1 MSRRRYLEWKK
12 RLIRQIQQQRL
23 DLAEHKSLWLEKTER
38 IDRGWQTVFGLRR
51 YLVLGS
57 SVMALYG
64 IRHPSK
70 MIRWSRRAFGAWSA
84 IRLFKR
90 PSPPSKP
97 HIFPSNILLLR
108 PRFPLKQR
116 CLSRGPGNL
125 LTSVS
130 LLAR

>member
-1 MSRRRYLEWKK
+1 MSHRRYLEWKK
-12 RLIRQIQQQRL
+12 ERLIRQIQQQRL

-84 IRLFKR
+84 IRLFKKTF
-90 PSPPSKP
+90 SAK
-97 HIFPSNILLLR
+97 
-108 PRFPLKQR
+108 
-116 CLSRGPGNL
+116 
-125 LTSVS
+125 
-130 LLAR
+130 

>member
-108 PRFPLKQR
+108 PRFP
-116 CLSRGPGNL
+116 
-125 LTSVS
+125 
-130 LLAR
+130 

>member
-1 MSRRRYLEWKK
+1 MEKE

-90 PSPPSKP
+90 PSPPSKRRA
-97 HIFPSNILLLR
+97 FPSNILLLR
-108 PRFPLKQR
+108 PHFPPKTARLIPRAGQPADKRQFISTLKIQIF
-116 CLSRGPGNL
+116 
-125 LTSVS
+125 
-130 LLAR
+130 

>member
-1 MSRRRYLEWKK
+1 MSRRRYLEWK
-12 RLIRQIQQQRL
+12 READSPDPAATPGSGRTQVSV
-23 DLAEHKSLWLEKTER
+23 AEKTER

>member
-1 MSRRRYLEWKK
+1 MDKTTALATQILAGVGGEGNILKLENCMT
-12 RLIRQIQQQRL
+12 RVRVEVSDEQRL

-70 MIRWSRRAFGAWSA
+70 MIRWSRRAFGDWSA
-84 IRLFKR
+84 IRLFKKTF
-90 PSPPSKP
+90 SAK
-97 HIFPSNILLLR
+97 
-108 PRFPLKQR
+108 
-116 CLSRGPGNL
+116 
-125 LTSVS
+125 
-130 LLAR
+130 

>member
-84 IRLFKR
+84 IRLFKDVFLQV
-90 PSPPSKP
+90 S
-97 HIFPSNILLLR
+97 HLAFPSNLLLLC
-108 PRFPLKQR
+108 PHFLP
-116 CLSRGPGNL
+116 
-125 LTSVS
+125 
-130 LLAR
+130 

>member
-1 MSRRRYLEWKK
+1 MLNWSASHEPPPLSGMEKE

-84 IRLFKR
+84 IRLFKKTF
-90 PSPPSKP
+90 SAK
-97 HIFPSNILLLR
+97 
-108 PRFPLKQR
+108 
-116 CLSRGPGNL
+116 
-125 LTSVS
+125 
-130 LLAR
+130 

>member
-1 MSRRRYLEWKK
+1 MEKEADSPDPAAT
-12 RLIRQIQQQRL
+12 L

-70 MIRWSRRAFGAWSA
+70 MIRWSRRVRCTGA
-84 IRLFKR
+84 IRLFKKTF
-90 PSPPSKP
+90 SAK
-97 HIFPSNILLLR
+97 
-108 PRFPLKQR
+108 
-116 CLSRGPGNL
+116 
-125 LTSVS
+125 
-130 LLAR
+130 